1 MDTRGVQWAKPPIL
15 APNPAQQKVGLG
27 RHDPI
32 TLVGQVGIA
41 QGRVG
46 PKKTTHRAID
56 LAHHAIVLASR
67 VGPSCLSVMLFH
79 RADLLGP
86 FKYHFFTFSFF
97 FFIICKISL
106 LLLLLL
112 F

>member
-1 MDTRGVQWAKPPIL
+1 MGQA
-15 APNPAQQKVGLG
+15 AHFGPNPAQQKVGLG

-32 TLVGQVGIA
+32 TLAGRVDIA

-86 FKYHFFTFSFF
+86 LDRKSTRLNSSHLV
-97 FFIICKISL
+97 ISYAVFCL
-106 LLLLLL
+106 KKKTNKGN
-112 F
+112 